1 MLADIEF
8 SGVEMHKFAQRI
20 WPLNR
25 SLTGDGVRETLDCI
39 KEELPKLEI
48 RKFKSGQR
56 VFDWKIP
63 NEWNVNY
70 AYIISPDGVK
80 ICDFHENN
88 LHLVGYSESIEK
100 TLTLQELLPFL
111 YSLPDQPEAI
121 PYITSY
127 YESRWGFCLSHN
139 QKLAL
144 KEGDYKI
151 HISTS
156 TVPGELLI
164 GEVFIPGRSKK
175 EVFLS
180 TYTCHPSMAN
190 NEISGITVS
199 TFLAKYLFS
208 KRDHF
213 YSYRL
218 VFLPETIGSL
228 TYLQKNIKRMKKNVI
243 AGFNLTCIGDDRNY
257 SYLPSRNGDTVSDKA
272 ALHILNNYFPGYKK
286 YSWLDRGSDERQY
299 CAPGVDLP
307 IASLMRT
314 KYGDYPEYHTS
325 LDDLV
330 NVVTP
335 SGLQGGF
342 NLVKKVIQAIEW
354 DITPKSVFFGEPMLS
369 KRNLYPSLSTKS
381 PQKEIRFR
389 MDIISYSDGTKSL
402 IDIANLLSRGIEEVY
417 EQTKILQELQ
427 IIRF

>member
-1 MLADIEF
+1 VEISF
-8 SGVEMHKFAQRI
+8 SGIEMHEFAKHI

-25 SLTGDGVRETLDCI
+25 SLTGDGVRKTLDFI
-39 KEELPKLEI
+39 KKELPKLETLA
-48 RKFKSGQR
+48 FKSGKQ

-70 AYIISPDGVK
+70 AYIIDPNGTK
-80 ICDFHENN
+80 ICDFNENN

-100 TLTLQELLPFL
+100 TLTLEDLLPFL
-111 YSLPDQPEAI
+111 YSLPNQPDAI

-127 YESRWGFCLSHN
+127 YESRWGFCLTHD

-144 KEGDYKI
+144 KEGDYTVC
-151 HISTS
+151 ISTS
-156 TVPGELLI
+156 TTPGELLI
-164 GEVFIPGRSKK
+164 GEIFIPGKSKK
-175 EVFLS
+175 EVFIS

-199 TFLAKYLFS
+199 TFLAKYLLT
-208 KRDHF
+208 RNDLF
-213 YSYRL
+213 YSYRF

-228 TYLQKNIKRMKKNVI
+228 TYLQKNAKKMKKNII

-257 SYLPSRNGDTVSDKA
+257 SYLPSRKGDTLSDKA
-272 ALHILNNYFPGYKK
+272 ALHILNNCFPGYKK

-325 LDDLV
+325 LDDLI

-354 DITPKSVFFGEPMLS
+354 NIVPKSIFLGEPMLS

-381 PQKEIRFR
+381 PKKETRLR
-389 MDIISYSDGTKSL
+389 MDIISYSDGSKSL
-402 IDIANLLSRGIEEVY
+402 IEIADLLNIEIEEVY
-417 EQTKILQELQ
+417 EQAKILQESQ
-427 IIRF
+427 VISF

>member
-1 MLADIEF
+1 
-8 SGVEMHKFAQRI
+8 MHQFAKHL

-25 SLTGDGVRETLDCI
+25 SLTGDGVRKTLDCI
-39 KEELPKLEI
+39 KKELPKLETLA
-48 RKFKSGQR
+48 FKSGKK

-70 AYIISPDGVK
+70 AYIIDPSGTK
-80 ICDFHENN
+80 ICNFHENN

-100 TLTLQELLPFL
+100 TLTLEELLPFL
-111 YSLPDQPEAI
+111 HSLPDQPDAI

-127 YESRWGFCLSHN
+127 YESRWGFCLTHD

-144 KEGDYKI
+144 KAGDYKVC
-151 HISTS
+151 ISTS
-156 TVPGELLI
+156 TTPGELLI
-164 GEVFIPGRSKK
+164 GEIFIPGKSKK
-175 EVFLS
+175 EVFIS

-199 TFLAKYLFS
+199 TFLAKYLLT
-208 KRDHF
+208 RNDLF
-213 YSYRL
+213 YSYRF
-218 VFLPETIGSL
+218 VFLPETIGSI
-228 TYLQKNIKRMKKNVI
+228 TYLQKNLRKMKKNII

-257 SYLPSRNGDTVSDKA
+257 SYLPSRKGDTLSDKA
-272 ALHILNNYFPGYKK
+272 ALHILNNCFPGYRK

-314 KYGDYPEYHTS
+314 KYGDYSEYHTS
-325 LDDLV
+325 LDDLI

-335 SGLQGGF
+335 SGLEGGF

-354 DITPKSVFFGEPMLS
+354 NFTPKSIFLGEPMLS

-381 PQKEIRFR
+381 PQKETRFR
-389 MDIISYSDGTKSL
+389 MDIISYSDGSKSL
-402 IDIANLLSRGIEEVY
+402 IDIADLLNKEIREVY
-417 EQTKILQELQ
+417 EQAKILQELQ
-427 IIRF
+427 IISF

>member
-1 MLADIEF
+1 MDTEF
-8 SGVEMHKFAQRI
+8 SGTEMHDFAKLI

-25 SLTGDGVRETLDCI
+25 SLTGDGVRETLDFI
-39 KEELPKLEI
+39 KGELPELEVLT
-48 RKFKSGQR
+48 FKSGQK

-70 AYIISPDGVK
+70 AYIVDPNGAK

-88 LHLVGYSESIEK
+88 LHLVGYSESVEK
-100 TLTLQELLPFL
+100 TLTLQDLLPYL
-111 YSLPDQPEAI
+111 HSLPDQPNAI

-127 YESRWGFCLSHN
+127 YESRWGFCLSHD

-151 HISTS
+151 CISTS

-164 GEVFIPGRSKK
+164 GEIFIPGKSKK
-175 EVFLS
+175 EVFFS

-199 TFLAKYLFS
+199 TFLAKYLLS
-208 KRDHF
+208 RNDLF
-213 YSYRL
+213 YSYRF

-228 TYLQKNIKRMKKNVI
+228 TYLQKNYKRMKKNII

-257 SYLPSRNGDTVSDKA
+257 SYLPSRKGDTLSDKA
-272 ALHILNNYFPGYKK
+272 ALHILNNCFPGYKT
-286 YSWLDRGSDERQY
+286 YSWLERGSDERQY
-299 CAPGVDLP
+299 CAPGLDLP

-325 LDDLV
+325 LDDLIH
-330 NVVTP
+330 VVTP
-335 SGLQGGF
+335 SGLKGGF
-342 NLVKKVIQAIEW
+342 NLVKKVTQAIEW
-354 DITPKSVFFGEPMLS
+354 NMTPKSFFLGEPMLS

-389 MDIISYSDGTKSL
+389 MDIISYSDGSKSL
-402 IDIANLLSRGIEEVY
+402 IDIANLLNREIEEVY
-417 EQTKILQELQ
+417 EQAKILQKSK

>member
-1 MLADIEF
+1 
-8 SGVEMHKFAQRI
+8 
-20 WPLNR
+20 
-25 SLTGDGVRETLDCI
+25 
-39 KEELPKLEI
+39 
-48 RKFKSGQR
+48 
-56 VFDWKIP
+56 
-63 NEWNVNY
+63 
-70 AYIISPDGVK
+70 
-80 ICDFHENN
+80 
-88 LHLVGYSESIEK
+88 
-100 TLTLQELLPFL
+100 
-111 YSLPDQPEAI
+111 
-121 PYITSY
+121 
-127 YESRWGFCLSHN
+127 
-139 QKLAL
+139 
-144 KEGDYKI
+144 
-151 HISTS
+151 
-156 TVPGELLI
+156 
-164 GEVFIPGRSKK
+164 
-175 EVFLS
+175 
-180 TYTCHPSMAN
+180 
-190 NEISGITVS
+190 
-199 TFLAKYLFS
+199 
-208 KRDHF
+208 
-213 YSYRL
+213 
-218 VFLPETIGSL
+218 
-228 TYLQKNIKRMKKNVI
+228 MKKNVI